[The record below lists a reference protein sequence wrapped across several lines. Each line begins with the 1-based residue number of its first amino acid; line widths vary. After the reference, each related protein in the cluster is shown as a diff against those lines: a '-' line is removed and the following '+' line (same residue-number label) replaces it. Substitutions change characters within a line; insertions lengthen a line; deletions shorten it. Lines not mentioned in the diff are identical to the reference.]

1 MLAGVLDRAT
11 KGDADAVDDLLSQPE
26 ISDDAEPYWLALKR
40 LERSRPMVGGM
51 VTFPRPIEPDQI
63 ENEGRRL
70 GFEHDDLD
78 EFIEI
83 VMEVD
88 DHAVELIMKRLAK
101 ESEQRA
107 RKTRRPGHA

>member
-1 MLAGVLDRAT
+1 VLAGVLDRAT

-26 ISDDAEPYWLALKR
+26 ISDDAEPYWLAFKR

-51 VTFPRPIEPDQI
+51 VAFPRPVPPEQI
-63 ENEGRRL
+63 EREGRRL
-70 GFEHDDLD
+70 GFEHDDLE

-83 VMEVD
+83 VMEID
-88 DHAVELIMKRLAK
+88 DHAVELAMQRLAK
-101 ESEQRA
+101 ETEQRA